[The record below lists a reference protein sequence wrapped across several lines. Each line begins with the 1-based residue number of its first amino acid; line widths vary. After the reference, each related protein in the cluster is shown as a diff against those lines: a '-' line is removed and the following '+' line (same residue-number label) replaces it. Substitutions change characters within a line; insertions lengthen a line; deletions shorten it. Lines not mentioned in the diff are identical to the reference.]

1 MMVVADTLLRFLN
14 ELIERRCIQ
23 SLSYGRKRTYTVCLC
38 RRCNE
43 QKHNKNEHHSTVLEI
58 AKTLAKRNVSSVLL
72 EDSGKII
79 DILTERDLVRKYTLE
94 IYSLVRLPRQR

>member
-1 MMVVADTLLRFLN
+1 MVEKEPAPSAYVEDVM
-14 ELIERRCIQ
+14 
-23 SLSYGRKRTYTVCLC
+23 S
-38 RRCNE
+38 
-43 QKHNKNEHHSTVLEI
+43 KNIIKMNTDSIVLEV

>member
-1 MMVVADTLLRFLN
+1 MVEKEPTESAYVEDVM
-14 ELIERRCIQ
+14 
-23 SLSYGRKRTYTVCLC
+23 S
-38 RRCNE
+38 
-43 QKHNKNEHHSTVLEI
+43 KNIIKMNTDSTVLEV

>member
-1 MMVVADTLLRFLN
+1 MVEKEPTESAYVKDVM
-14 ELIERRCIQ
+14 
-23 SLSYGRKRTYTVCLC
+23 S
-38 RRCNE
+38 
-43 QKHNKNEHHSTVLEI
+43 KNIIKMNTDSIVLEV